1 MGDWQQLISLGI
13 VAVSAALL
21 VRNQLR
27 KRKRARLNP
36 CDSGCG
42 CTPSAPPDKKLVGR
56 GT

>member
-27 KRKRARLNP
+27 KRKRLNA

-42 CTPSAPPDKKLVGR
+42 CSPSAPPDKKLVGH
-56 GT
+56 GTE